1 MSRVVRAEC
10 CDFYIIILSVIVLSV
25 VMLNVIAPEYLL
37 PWRHNDN
44 QDNDIQHNDTPHN
57 NKKRHSGKWHSIKQS
72 IWLCWVLFMVIVF
85 CPECRI
91 FLLLFWVLVWC
102 MTLCWLWKAGIA
114 RFKFTPFQFSAMF
127 RSCTLPVSVSMFK
140 LEMDLISGAEWL

>member
-1 MSRVVRAEC
+1 MLMTRIVMSRVVRAEC

-25 VMLNVIAPEYLL
+25 VMLNIIAPKYLL

-57 NKKRHSGKWHSIKQS
+57 NKKGHSGKWHSITTLDTVMLS
-72 IWLCWVLFMVIVF
+72 SLYAHCHLCWVSSWWMKYAECGGVGIV
-85 CPECRI
+85 
-91 FLLLFWVLVWC
+91 
-102 MTLCWLWKAGIA
+102 
-114 RFKFTPFQFSAMF
+114 RFKFTPFRFSAMF